1 MASNEDAAPKLYED
15 PETGEMISK
24 SELKKRQKHREQQK
38 KKAEKAANAPLPT
51 HSKAKAKEPSEDDLN
66 PNQYFEI
73 RSRAINALRETKNPN
88 PYPHK
93 FHVNTRVG
101 DFLEKYDHLKKNEV
115 LEDVEIRVAVRI
127 MSIRSAGNA
136 LIFYNCK
143 SEGQTIQI
151 FCEATRFSSESGS
164 AAAFAEHH
172 SVFRRGD
179 WIGVVGV
186 PGRTNPK
193 NRDTGEL
200 SVFAKDVVL
209 LAPCLH
215 QLPHGLKDKEI
226 RYRQR
231 YLDLILNNTARQ
243 TLQTRSKIISYLRHY
258 FDNKGFMEVE
268 TPMMNK
274 IHGGATARPFKTY
287 HNDLNMEMF
296 MRVAPELYLKML
308 IVGGFEKVYE
318 IGRQFRNEDID
329 LTHNPEFTS
338 MEFYWAFADYYDL
351 MDLTED
357 LITGLV
363 QHVTGGLKTT
373 LHRED
378 TGTKYEIN
386 WERPWRRVPMIP
398 TLEELTGEK
407 FPPPD
412 QFHTDETGK
421 FLEKVLDK
429 MGLECS
435 EPRTNSRMIDK
446 LVGELIEPTCVNPT
460 FITGHPQVMSP
471 LAKPDRNTPGLCE
484 RFEMFAATKELANAY
499 TELND
504 PVIQRKLFLQQMEDK
519 KKGDDEAQPIDETFL
534 HAMEFGLPPTGGWG
548 LGIDRLVM
556 FLTDK
561 YNIKEVLAFPLMKP
575 IVETKTE
582 VAPDGKK
589 VEVVSVTS

>member
-1 MASNEDAAPKLYED
+1 MIAPAEDAATKLYPD
-15 PETGEMISK
+15 PVTGEQISK
-24 SELKKRQKHREQQK
+24 SELKRRTKQREQEK
-38 KKAEKAANAPLPT
+38 KKAEKAAALPIQT
-51 HSKAKAKEPSEDDLN
+51 KKAKEPSEDDLN

-73 RSRAINALRETKNPN
+73 RSRHINALRESKNPN

-93 FHVNTRVG
+93 FHVDTRVS
-101 DFLEKYDHLKKNEV
+101 DFLEAYEYLKKGEI
-115 LEDVEIRVAVRI
+115 LEDKEVRVAVRI

-136 LIFYNCK
+136 LRFYNCK
-143 SEGQTIQI
+143 GEGQQIQI
-151 FCEATRFSSESGS
+151 FCEATRFSSE
-164 AAAFAEHH
+164 ADNTAAFAEHH
-172 SVFRRGD
+172 NLFRRGD

-200 SVFAKDVVL
+200 SVFAKEVVL
-209 LAPCLH
+209 LTPCLH
-215 QLPHGLKDKEI
+215 QLPYGLKDQEI

-231 YLDLILNNTARQ
+231 YLDLILNNSARQ
-243 TLQTRSKIISYLRHY
+243 TLQTRSRIISYLRQY

-274 IHGGATARPFKTY
+274 IHGGATARPFKTH
-287 HNDLNMEMF
+287 HNDMNMDMF

-308 IVGGFEKVYE
+308 VVGGFEKVYE

-351 MDLTED
+351 MDLTEE
-357 LITGLV
+357 LLEGMVKHITG
-363 QHVTGGLKTT
+363 GTT
-373 LHRED
+373 TVLHRED
-378 TGTKYEIN
+378 NGTRYEIN
-386 WERPWRRVPMIP
+386 WARPWKRIPMIP
-398 TLEELTGEK
+398 TLEEKTGMK
-407 FPPPD
+407 FPPAHEL
-412 QFHTDETGK
+412 HTDETGK
-421 FLEKVLDK
+421 FLEKVLEK

-446 LVGELIEPTCVNPT
+446 LVGELIEPECVNPS

-504 PVIQRKLFLQQMEDK
+504 PVIQRNLFMQQMKDK
-519 KKGDDEAQPIDETFL
+519 EKGDDEAQPIDETFVNAL
-534 HAMEFGLPPTGGWG
+534 EYGLPPTGGWG

-575 IVETKTE
+575 IKETK
-582 VAPDGKK
+582 VADVDGEK
-589 VEVVSVTS
+589 VEVVTMS